1 MGKSTVA
8 IQAGYRLKNEFKAI
22 VKFCS
27 LRGSYKGGSEDDG
40 VVREI
45 LNVCGNQ
52 QVSEYPRHVLLNWC
66 RQLENE
72 LILIVDN
79 VEDAIEGPHKYH
91 FLKLLSEMR
100 MRSDCKIK
108 FLITSSSDIET
119 AGMVSEIPLL
129 KIALGPLGVEES
141 IEVLKNAANLTSDT
155 GADTQVKLCKIAEL
169 CEKNPLALRLA
180 GPLLAEES
188 EYTFEGL
195 QQKLEQNPTRTLG
208 IMPMMEIA
216 FEKLDECLKRSLVY
230 LSVFPQSFKRDAAE
244 AILGDNCAEALTN
257 LKKRC
262 LIQKQGD
269 RYLIHLLIRSYAKQI
284 GVQRD
289 EFGQILTDGKQYYH
303 RHFLSL
309 VLRNAQKYW
318 GKDTCKES
326 LTLFNEERANLEST
340 LREVACGQTKVENG
354 KELKD
359 VVDACGQVAP
369 YIEDCVPFKLYDDF
383 LNGLL
388 QFSRIQGSTT
398 KQVEILCLLYDE
410 SRRHG
415 GDMEKSK
422 ELIDQAIKLHNS
434 NLPAFEQNS
443 MSEAFYLSHYGRY
456 LSQELQQRV
465 QAQPLLQKVISIVEN
480 EVVQHAS
487 TFDIGRVLCQMGHN
501 ARLGEKRDQKAEAYF
516 QRALHF
522 RQSRFGVHVL
532 TALAHKDVAGFYV
545 STKDFGEAEKNY
557 EAAVQIFE
565 DMGMMKQKEAVP
577 TFKNFGR
584 CYVWCRKYDQGR
596 RKFEMGSE
604 VAENTIEG
612 NHKWKV
618 EINTNLAL
626 ILYRNYPQEIRK
638 AKKIAKNVF
647 GMAKELKMENWP
659 QSEELR
665 KFYEKNYPSDKYIK
679 KEPRYNEISS

>member
-1 MGKSTVA
+1 
-8 IQAGYRLKNEFKAI
+8 
-22 VKFCS
+22 
-27 LRGSYKGGSEDDG
+27 
-40 VVREI
+40 
-45 LNVCGNQ
+45 
-52 QVSEYPRHVLLNWC
+52 
-66 RQLENE
+66 
-72 LILIVDN
+72 
-79 VEDAIEGPHKYH
+79 
-91 FLKLLSEMR
+91 
-100 MRSDCKIK
+100 
-108 FLITSSSDIET
+108 
-119 AGMVSEIPLL
+119 
-129 KIALGPLGVEES
+129 
-141 IEVLKNAANLTSDT
+141 
-155 GADTQVKLCKIAEL
+155 
-169 CEKNPLALRLA
+169 
-180 GPLLAEES
+180 
-188 EYTFEGL
+188 
-195 QQKLEQNPTRTLG
+195 
-208 IMPMMEIA
+208 MPMMEIA

-269 RYLIHLLIRSYAKQI
+269 RYLIHLLIRSYAKQ
-284 GVQRD
+284 
-289 EFGQILTDGKQYYH
+289 
-303 RHFLSL
+303 
-309 VLRNAQKYW
+309 
-318 GKDTCKES
+318 
-326 LTLFNEERANLEST
+326 TLFNEERANLEST

-487 TFDIGRVLCQMGHN
+487 TFDMGRVLCQMGHN

-584 CYVWCRKYDQGR
+584 CYVWCRKYDQDR

-604 VAENTIEG
+604 VAENTI
-612 NHKWKV
+612 V
-618 EINTNLAL
+618 EITSGKLRSTL
-626 ILYRNYPQEIRK
+626 I
-638 AKKIAKNVF
+638 
-647 GMAKELKMENWP
+647 WH
-659 QSEELR
+659 
-665 KFYEKNYPSDKYIK
+665 
-679 KEPRYNEISS
+679 

>member
-1 MGKSTVA
+1 
-8 IQAGYRLKNEFKAI
+8 
-22 VKFCS
+22 
-27 LRGSYKGGSEDDG
+27 
-40 VVREI
+40 
-45 LNVCGNQ
+45 
-52 QVSEYPRHVLLNWC
+52 
-66 RQLENE
+66 
-72 LILIVDN
+72 
-79 VEDAIEGPHKYH
+79 
-91 FLKLLSEMR
+91 
-100 MRSDCKIK
+100 
-108 FLITSSSDIET
+108 
-119 AGMVSEIPLL
+119 MVSEIPIL

-195 QQKLEQNPTRTLG
+195 QQRLEQNPTRTLG

-487 TFDIGRVLCQMGHN
+487 TFDMGRVLCQMGHN

-584 CYVWCRKYDQGR
+584 CYVWCRKYDQDR

-604 VAENTIEG
+604 VAENTI
-612 NHKWKV
+612 V
-618 EINTNLAL
+618 EITSGKLRSTL
-626 ILYRNYPQEIRK
+626 I
-638 AKKIAKNVF
+638 
-647 GMAKELKMENWP
+647 WH
-659 QSEELR
+659 
-665 KFYEKNYPSDKYIK
+665 
-679 KEPRYNEISS
+679 